1 MTATAQGAAPAAG
14 GMTGLWRRQIDH
26 YPDTRPRM
34 TYLAIVVLATIA
46 LYYAFYLPGAV
57 APSIIA
63 HFGMTFST
71 YVYLIVIA
79 NAVGAFGSLAAGL
92 ADRWGRANLVAYGLV
107 LVGLLVLFGIPN
119 ASSTFTYGLL
129 FAIIGAVEGV
139 ILVATPALV
148 RDFSPQLGRA
158 SAMGF
163 WTLGPVLGSLVVAVV
178 SSNTLSHLP
187 AWQDQFIIC
196 GIAILVVA
204 AIAVIGLRE
213 LSPQLRDQLM
223 VSMRDRALIEARA
236 RGLDVK
242 TLTEHPW
249 RQMLRLDIIG
259 SAFAISVFLLVYYTA
274 VGFFT
279 VYFTSLFS
287 FTLSTLIIIG
297 IISDRVGV
305 RKPFMVLGAVGAIV
319 MTIIFLNLG
328 HGTTYATFALVISI
342 LAVFLAIAYAPWMA
356 SFTETV
362 EKHNPALIA
371 TGLAVWGWI
380 IRAVI
385 AISLLILPAVVSS
398 MTPLVTYGTQVA
410 TLSAKYAPELA
421 FAQGHPAAVAAA
433 QKVPP
438 SVVATA
444 QSIPPTVLAT
454 AQRIP
459 ATVLATA
466 QANATQLAN
475 AQRFAPELAVIQ
487 AHPALFARLATYK
500 NPATIPPALVAQA
513 VSAAGGGAKG
523 LSILTTISANQ
534 AAIAGVIAAAPALQT
549 LAPYAAGLETIAP
562 YSAQLTTIAPY
573 STELTLMAPYSAQLT
588 ALSQVPATDLAYLK
602 AHGSD
607 VVSAAAAAPGQWKNW
622 WWICVGGQVIFIP
635 LILLMAGRWSPR
647 RAREDTA
654 EHERLVQ
661 DEMEKLQGYPSSSK
675 ENQMSAGD
683 RLDSLKDGEESVVTV
698 THTHA
703 IVEVITRTFR
713 INKGQ
718 LPGSTEHRITLG

>member
-14 GMTGLWRRQIDH
+14 GMNGLWRRQLDH

-46 LYYAFYLPGAV
+46 LYYAFYIPGAV
-57 APSIIA
+57 SPSIIA

-107 LVGLLVLFGIPN
+107 IVGLLVLFGMPN
-119 ASSTFTYGLL
+119 AGNTFTYGLL
-129 FAIIGAVEGV
+129 FAIIGVVEGV

-196 GIAILVVA
+196 GIVVLVVA

-259 SAFAISVFLLVYYTA
+259 SAFAISVFLLFYYTA

-279 VYFTSLFS
+279 VYFTSLFN
-287 FTLSTLIIIG
+287 FTLSTANSIGNWFWAFDAAALIIIG

-319 MTIIFLNLG
+319 MTIVFLNLG

-356 SFTETV
+356 SYTETI
-362 EKHNPALIA
+362 EKHNPALTA

-385 AISLLILPAVVSS
+385 AISLLILPVVVSS

-421 FAQGHPAAVAAA
+421 FAQSHPTVVAAA

-438 SVVATA
+438 AVVATA

-454 AQRIP
+454 AQ
-459 ATVLATA
+459 
-466 QANATQLAN
+466 ANATQLAN
-475 AQRFAPELAVIQ
+475 AQKFAPELAVIQ
-487 AHPALFARLATYK
+487 ANPALFARLATYK

-513 VSAAGGGAKG
+513 VSCRRGRRQGPADPDHDLGQPGGHRRRDRGRARAEDRRPVRGGPDDHRAVLGGADHHG
-523 LSILTTISANQ
+523 S
-534 AAIAGVIAAAPALQT
+534 V
-549 LAPYAAGLETIAP
+549 
-562 YSAQLTTIAPY
+562 
-573 STELTLMAPYSAQLT
+573 SAQLT
-588 ALSQVPATDLAYLK
+588 ALSKVPPADLAYLK

-622 WWICVGGQVIFIP
+622 WWVCVGGQVIFIP

-661 DEMEKLQGYPSSSK
+661 DEMTKL
-675 ENQMSAGD
+675 EA
-683 RLDSLKDGEESVVTV
+683 
-698 THTHA
+698 
-703 IVEVITRTFR
+703 
-713 INKGQ
+713 
-718 LPGSTEHRITLG
+718 

>member
-1 MTATAQGAAPAAG
+1 
-14 GMTGLWRRQIDH
+14 
-26 YPDTRPRM
+26 
-34 TYLAIVVLATIA
+34 
-46 LYYAFYLPGAV
+46 
-57 APSIIA
+57 
-63 HFGMTFST
+63 MTFNT

-107 LVGLLVLFGIPN
+107 IVGLLVLFGVPN
-119 ASSTFTYGLL
+119 ASNTFTYGLL

-196 GIAILVVA
+196 GIAVLVIA
-204 AIAVIGLRE
+204 ALAVIGLRE

-223 VSMRDRALIEARA
+223 VSMHDRALIEARA

-279 VYFTSLFS
+279 VYFTSLFN
-287 FTLSTLIIIG
+287 FTLSTANSIGNWFWAFDAAALIIIG

-319 MTIIFLNLG
+319 MTIVFLNLG

-356 SFTETV
+356 SFTETI
-362 EKHNPALIA
+362 EKHNPALTA

-410 TLSAKYAPELA
+410 TLSAKYSSQLA
-421 FAQGHPAAVAAA
+421 FAQSHPTVVAAA

-438 SVVATA
+438 PVVATA

-454 AQRIP
+454 AQ
-459 ATVLATA
+459 
-466 QANATQLAN
+466 ANATQLAN
-475 AQRFAPELAVIQ
+475 AQKFAPELAVIQ

-523 LSILTTISANQ
+523 LQILTTISANQ

-549 LAPYAAGLETIAP
+549 VAPYAADLATIAP
-562 YSAQLTTIAPY
+562 YSA
-573 STELTLMAPYSAQLT
+573 ELTIMAPFGPQLT
-588 ALSQVPATDLAYLK
+588 ALSKVPPADLAYLK

-622 WWICVGGQVIFIP
+622 WWVCVGGEVVFIP

-647 RAREDTA
+647 RARKDAE

-661 DEMEKLQGYPSSSK
+661 EEMTKLQ
-675 ENQMSAGD
+675 
-683 RLDSLKDGEESVVTV
+683 V
-698 THTHA
+698 
-703 IVEVITRTFR
+703 
-713 INKGQ
+713 
-718 LPGSTEHRITLG
+718 